1 MNSDNHAMNKK
12 LAQLTVEEDRA
23 KEKAMDF
30 YRYTGKS
37 EVEAERLAWA
47 DIQKQ
52 FPRLK
57 DYDGAEAVRE

>member
-12 LAQLTVEEDRA
+12 LAQLTVEEERA

-37 EVEAERLAWA
+37 EVEADRLAWA